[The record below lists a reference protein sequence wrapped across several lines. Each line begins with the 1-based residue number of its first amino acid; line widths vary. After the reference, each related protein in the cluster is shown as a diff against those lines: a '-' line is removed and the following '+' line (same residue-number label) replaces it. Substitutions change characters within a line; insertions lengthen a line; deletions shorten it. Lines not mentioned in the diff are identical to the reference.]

1 MLMNQESTLLKPA
14 EVMTDFHIP
23 LNEDQSPV
31 QDSARVGEAPLP
43 SIEEFTYQIP
53 EHDGRQLS
61 SDVVNDF

>member
-1 MLMNQESTLLKPA
+1 MLMNQESTLLKP
-14 EVMTDFHIP
+14 THDFHIP
-23 LNEDQSPV
+23 LNEDQSPT
-31 QDSARVGEAPLP
+31 QDSARFGEAPLP